1 LVAFR
6 RNAELY
12 IFTEPAVT
20 DTLVS
25 VIIPVRNG
33 ERFVGRTLA
42 SALAQTYDPI
52 EVIVVDDGS
61 IDQTATLVE
70 AAAGADNRIRVFRT
84 QKSGVSAARNFG
96 ISQARG
102 ELIAPLD
109 ADDLWHPE
117 KIARQVGLMQSSSP
131 NVGLVYCL
139 SLHIDE
145 YDFLLGLPPVAGRLP
160 VATSAPQ
167 GRVIA
172 ELTLSNF
179 IGNSSSPLIKRSCID
194 EVGGYDENVQYAE
207 DWKLYLAL
215 AEICEFAVIPEWLV
229 GYRHWTGS
237 ASRDVTAMAQSMEL
251 LGRWLKEKWPDIPE
265 ALWRERE
272 YRSSGYLAHRA
283 LEQNQF
289 ANALRYIA
297 MGFAVRP
304 AALFE
309 PSSFVFGAR
318 LLIRMAGLR
327 GSGLRARGFFFPA
340 RVSFQEFQ
348 ATNKFGTFDNLK
360 RGHITRPY

>member
-1 LVAFR
+1 M
-6 RNAELY
+6 NT
-12 IFTEPAVT
+12 IFS
-20 DTLVS
+20 LGY
-25 VIIPVRNG
+25 RQW
-33 ERFVGRTLA
+33 RVGCA
-42 SALAQTYDPI
+42 
-52 EVIVVDDGS
+52 
-61 IDQTATLVE
+61 
-70 AAAGADNRIRVFRT
+70 
-84 QKSGVSAARNFG
+84 
-96 ISQARG
+96 
-102 ELIAPLD
+102 
-109 ADDLWHPE
+109 
-117 KIARQVGLMQSSSP
+117 
-131 NVGLVYCL
+131 
-139 SLHIDE
+139 
-145 YDFLLGLPPVAGRLP
+145 
-160 VATSAPQ
+160 VATSAPE

-289 ANALRYIA
+289 ANALRYKA

-348 ATNKFGTFDNLK
+348 ATKQVRNV
-360 RGHITRPY
+360 